1 MACAICHS
9 SSFHKRANV
18 KGIDYI
24 ECLSCRIVY
33 QFPFPERHQI
43 EEIYNQD
50 DSHYFI
56 SDVKNANFVQG
67 ELWLRETAQ
76 FFITR
81 LQEHYT
87 QSLADASVLD
97 FGCGTGIVLDEIQK
111 LGSRCTGVEMSPWAC
126 RYGRERFG
134 LTMLNEDILKVQ
146 LEPESFDVILMSHVI
161 EHLPDPV
168 TIVSRLA
175 HLLKPNGVLMICTPY
190 SDSLGAKL
198 FGRHWLYYLPN
209 EHLHLFNDSSMTK
222 VIESSGLQVKT
233 IEHYLWRKCSTLG
246 ALVRLPVGIIR
257 TTMQGATQ
265 YVSAKD
271 GMIAFAHK
279 L

>member
-1 MACAICHS
+1 MFTEQAKFGTITYSKC
-9 SSFHKRANV
+9 NV
-18 KGIDYI
+18 CSVTYQNPLPSLGIV
-24 ECLSCRIVY
+24 EN
-33 QFPFPERHQI
+33 
-43 EEIYNQD
+43 IYNQD
-50 DSHYFI
+50 SSEYFI
-56 SDVKNANFVQG
+56 NEDKNSNFLQG
-67 ELWLRETAQ
+67 EEWLRKTAR
-76 FFITR
+76 FFIAR

-209 EHLHLFNDSSMTK
+209 EHLHLFNDSSITK

-271 GMIAFAHK
+271 GMIAFARK